1 MSRKEVVIQI
11 CFGGEGRRFVDVR
24 RSPDL
29 TIQSQANREVA
40 RLLDAVLNEQSCFY
54 SEKRRL
60 TGKLLNSLKKPILA
74 NLLKGELIQGS

>member
-1 MSRKEVVIQI
+1 MSRNVVVIQI
-11 CFGGEGRRFVDVR
+11 RFGGYDRRFVDDR

-40 RLLDAVLNEQSCFY
+40 RLLDAVLNEKSRFY
-54 SEKRRL
+54 SGKRWL
-60 TGKLLNSLKKPILA
+60 TGKLLNSLEKPIPA